1 MNIIFYHPFFEAKQW
16 LSGLQSRLP
25 TANIRQWRRGDT
37 QPADYALVWQPPQEM
52 LASRVE
58 LKGVFALGA
67 GGGRYIGSRA
77 ASSRNITCW
86 RAIGAAG
93 RYRDVFADAG
103 ICRGNRIT
111 LFPSY
116 G

>member
-58 LKGVFALGA
+58 LKGCLRWGR
-67 GGGRYIGSRA
+67 GGRYIGSRA
-77 ASSRNITCW
+77 ASSRNITCR